1 MKYLLRR
8 KKKMKKI
15 KILGVTSI
23 LVLSGILVGAGTTI
37 ASCPC
42 ECTCPCRWT
51 GGGSVWNASQ
61 RVTHGFEL
69 HCNDDQLPNNLE
81 VNWGGNHFHLDVL
94 THVSCGNRS
103 DIDPTPPAAPC
114 DKIYGEGEGKFN
126 GVSGYHVVF
135 YFTDAGEP
143 GKNDHA
149 EITIYAPDGKI
160 VLEVDGNLKSGNQQ
174 AHRVT
179 GHDA

>member
-1 MKYLLRR
+1 
-8 KKKMKKI
+8 MKKI
-15 KILGVTSI
+15 KILCVISI
-23 LVLSGILVGAGTTI
+23 LMLSGILVGAGTTI

-51 GGGSVWNASQ
+51 GGGTIGTGRDP

-81 VNWGGNHFHLDVL
+81 VNWGGNHFHLDVI
-94 THVSCGNRS
+94 TSVGCDNHPG
-103 DIDPTPPAAPC
+103 IDPAPPVAPC
-114 DKIYGEGEGKFN
+114 DRIFGEGDGRLN

-160 VLEVDGNLKSGNQQ
+160 VLEVNGNLKSGNQQ